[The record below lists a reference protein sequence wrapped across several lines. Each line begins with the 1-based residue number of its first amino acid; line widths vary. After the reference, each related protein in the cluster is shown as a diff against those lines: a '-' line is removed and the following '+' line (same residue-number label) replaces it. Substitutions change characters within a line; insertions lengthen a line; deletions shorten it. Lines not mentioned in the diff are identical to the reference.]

1 MPPTP
6 TIGTAR
12 SEAGRDRWARRI
24 RTAGSFIP
32 SSGCFERFGSLP
44 TMNEFQWLLIPGFP
58 PEIAAATV
66 MPAVFIA
73 GEAS

>member
-1 MPPTP
+1 
-6 TIGTAR
+6 
-12 SEAGRDRWARRI
+12 
-24 RTAGSFIP
+24 
-32 SSGCFERFGSLP
+32 
-44 TMNEFQWLLIPGFP
+44 MNEFQWLLIPGFP